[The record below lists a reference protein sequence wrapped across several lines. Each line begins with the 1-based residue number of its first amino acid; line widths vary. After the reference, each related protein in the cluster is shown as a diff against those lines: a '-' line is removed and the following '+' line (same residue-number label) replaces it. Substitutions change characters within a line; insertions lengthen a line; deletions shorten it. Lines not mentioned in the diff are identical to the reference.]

1 MHDFDKISVFI
12 SLRASGFTY
21 KEIQEEIG
29 VTKPTLVKWNKKYED
44 EIESTSKFA
53 FCKLFGQEL
62 IEDKNQ
68 IMLYTD
74 ILIKSNNEEYD
85 ELLDQKYV
93 NKALDYLEKKFKNE
107 IKSIGFTLTKY
118 GKIKVVTYNFINEE

>member
-1 MHDFDKISVFI
+1 MYDIDKINVFI

-29 VTKPTLVKWNKKYED
+29 VAKPTLVKWNKKYED
-44 EIESTSKFA
+44 EIESTSKYA
-53 FCKLFGQEL
+53 FCKLFGQGL
-62 IEDKNQ
+62 IEDKDQ

-74 ILIKSNNEEYD
+74 ILIKNNDDEFD

-107 IKSIGFTLTKY
+107 IKSIGFSLTKY
-118 GKIKVVTYNFINEE
+118 GKIKFVTYNFRETE